1 MATSIIE
8 LISADHEHVKEH
20 FSELEEIPGAKLG
33 DWFCELRELL
43 VRHEVAEEVTL
54 YPALRSEVAGGD
66 KIADARIAEQ
76 QAAESKLA
84 ELEKMD
90 PQSPSFLAELLQL
103 RPAVLE
109 HAKKEE
115 SDVLSRLQAA
125 LGPERLEDLGRAYAL
140 AMSSAPTHAHPHA
153 PDTPP
158 GNLILGPVAAV
169 ADRMRDAIKKAS

>member
-1 MATSIIE
+1 MATSIIK
-8 LISADHEHVKEH
+8 LIRADHERVKEH
-20 FSELEEIPGAKLG
+20 FGGLEDVSGDKLA

-43 VRHEVAEEVTL
+43 VRHEVAEEMTL
-54 YPALRSEVAGGD
+54 YPTFRSEVAEGD

-90 PQSPSFLAELLQL
+90 PQSPSFLADLMQL

-115 SDVLSRLQAA
+115 ADVLSRLEQVLSA
-125 LGPERLEDLGRAYAL
+125 ERLEDLGRTYEL
-140 AMSSAPTHAHPHA
+140 AMASAPTHPHPHA

-158 GNLILGPVAAV
+158 GNLVLGPVAAI